1 MPKTMAQIIIVLLVT
16 FCGAWG
22 TADTGEVLLVGVLL
36 ARAML

>member
-16 FCGAWG
+16 FCAWG
-22 TADTGEVLLVGVLL
+22 SADTGKVLLVGVLL